1 MKPYNL
7 IIRLGRALN
16 DGVELDPEKLV
27 AIVDIIDR
35 EMRWKSVDEFF
46 KFFPP
51 IKNYEDDGFWTYK
64 DAVEYIKNNFGER
77 FTKDDFYKLLM
88 THLYESPHL
97 QIIGSKYMLAL
108 SELNRRRT
116 GISLAT
122 QFFVYGDR

>member
-35 EMRWKSVDEFF
+35 EMRWKSVD
-46 KFFPP
+46 
-51 IKNYEDDGFWTYK
+51 DGFWTYK
-64 DAVEYIKNNFGER
+64 DAIEYIKNNFGER

-88 THLYESPHL
+88 THLYESPYL
-97 QIIGSKYMLAL
+97 QIIGAKYMLAL
-108 SELNRRRT
+108 SELNRRKT